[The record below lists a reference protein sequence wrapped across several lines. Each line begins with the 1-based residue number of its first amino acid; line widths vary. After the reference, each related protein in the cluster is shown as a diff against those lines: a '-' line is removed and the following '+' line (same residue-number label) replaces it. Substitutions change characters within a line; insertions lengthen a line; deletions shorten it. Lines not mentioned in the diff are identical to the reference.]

1 MSTKKFYL
9 SKTFWVNVLALLVFV
24 IQFYRQDFVMP
35 AEVLASILAIINLI
49 LRWITKEPVE
59 W

>member
-24 IQFYRQDFVMP
+24 IQFYRQEFVLP
-35 AEVLASILAIINLI
+35 AEAQAGVLAIINLL